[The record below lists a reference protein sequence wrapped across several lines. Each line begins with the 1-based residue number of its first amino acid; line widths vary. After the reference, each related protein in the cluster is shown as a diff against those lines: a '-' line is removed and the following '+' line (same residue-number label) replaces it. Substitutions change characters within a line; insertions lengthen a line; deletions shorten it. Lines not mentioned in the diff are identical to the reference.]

1 MYCFIYLKVLR
12 VDTKIKSRLFA
23 DRLIVS
29 ILFRCKWF
37 SIILLRWHDWKISK
51 QSSNQF
57 LMLQKNC
64 LKFSFDTY
72 RYTYIISSFVF
83 RHTIPGRYIQLVF
96 FVRNPSNFFIF
107 SFLHKF
113 SCAIFCFDTHLW
125 LVAENYRIYPFK
137 YFFLYH
143 FLKIKEIFFF
153 LQNKQFILFS
163 RSLVVDQKHALPVYL
178 LILSSEVICL
188 IFFFFSSYCT
198 VIACRLWSILYL
210 LHKDMI
216 FHNFQYFWS
225 LINFFFI

>member
-83 RHTIPGRYIQLVF
+83 RHTFQAVIYSSYFLFEIRQIFLYFHFYTNFPAPFSASIHTYGLSLKITVYIL
-96 FVRNPSNFFIF
+96 SNIF
-107 SFLHKF
+107 SYI
-113 SCAIFCFDTHLW
+113 IFW
-125 LVAENYRIYPFK
+125 K
-137 YFFLYH
+137 
-143 FLKIKEIFFF
+143 
-153 LQNKQFILFS
+153 
-163 RSLVVDQKHALPVYL
+163 
-178 LILSSEVICL
+178 
-188 IFFFFSSYCT
+188 
-198 VIACRLWSILYL
+198 
-210 LHKDMI
+210 
-216 FHNFQYFWS
+216 
-225 LINFFFI
+225 

>member
-37 SIILLRWHDWKISK
+37 SIILLQWHDWKISK

-96 FVRNPSNFFIF
+96 FVRNPSNFFYIF
-107 SFLHKF
+107 ISTQIFLRHFLLRYTLMACRWKLPYISFQ
-113 SCAIFCFDTHLW
+113 I
-125 LVAENYRIYPFK
+125 
-137 YFFLYH
+137 FFLIS
-143 FLKIKEIFFF
+143 FFENKRDVFFF
-153 LQNKQFILFS
+153 CRINNLFYLVD
-163 RSLVVDQKHALPVYL
+163 RSLSIRNMLFL
-178 LILSSEVICL
+178 F
-188 IFFFFSSYCT
+188 IF
-198 VIACRLWSILYL
+198 
-210 LHKDMI
+210 
-216 FHNFQYFWS
+216 
-225 LINFFFI
+225 